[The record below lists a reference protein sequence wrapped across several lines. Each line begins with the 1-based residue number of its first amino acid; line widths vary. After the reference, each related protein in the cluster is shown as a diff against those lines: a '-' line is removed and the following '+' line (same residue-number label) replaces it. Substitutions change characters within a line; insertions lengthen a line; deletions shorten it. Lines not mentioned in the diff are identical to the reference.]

1 MAKLTAVG
9 YVKVTLDHEP
19 TKTLAKSQ
27 IKRCTKIDVTIY
39 ADAVHTVTSS
49 IKNCPKGSSL
59 IDFQR
64 CRQHESY
71 VPVLK
76 HPS

>member
-1 MAKLTAVG
+1 MAKSTAAG
-9 YVKVTLDHEP
+9 YVKANPDHEP

-27 IKRCTKIDVTIY
+27 IKRCTKIDVKIY
-39 ADAVHTVTSS
+39 ADAVQQQHRPSKIDQMT
-49 IKNCPKGSSL
+49 L